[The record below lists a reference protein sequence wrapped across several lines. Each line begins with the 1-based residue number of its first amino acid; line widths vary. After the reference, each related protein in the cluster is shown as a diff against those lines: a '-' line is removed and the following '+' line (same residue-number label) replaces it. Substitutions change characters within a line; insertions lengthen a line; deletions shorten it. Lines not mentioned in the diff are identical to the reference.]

1 MHTLYTRCRS
11 HTIKDTL
18 TPHKHRRRMT
28 AASELGKHEKR
39 VVVQHCWLT
48 CDRKA
53 APRPPSPGHP
63 RRSQY
68 LWTLKMGA
76 SRIHLEERRRICEAE
91 HDELETSSPGKPLLT
106 TKNTKILYGSRSPL
120 RQGDLGYSNKEIE
133 ARPLSPWLARAVGPA
148 GRAFGKIHAPW
159 S

>member
-1 MHTLYTRCRS
+1 MISEGEESKRQTQIETHRLDTDTRILRAHVYTRSRS

-53 APRPPSPGHP
+53 APRPPAPGHP

-68 LWTLKMGA
+68 WWTLKMGA
-76 SRIHLEERRRICEAE
+76 SRIRLEERRRTCDAE
-91 HDELETSSPGKPLLT
+91 HDGTLCTTSR
-106 TKNTKILYGSRSPL
+106 I
-120 RQGDLGYSNKEIE
+120 
-133 ARPLSPWLARAVGPA
+133 
-148 GRAFGKIHAPW
+148 FGGLC
-159 S
+159 